1 LSVSLNGMEVF
12 ITKMVLIQMNYL
24 NINKEINIKQ
34 SKVIPVVKLTLMTQP
49 FISQLISLFQ
59 QL

>member
-1 LSVSLNGMEVF
+1 MEVF

-24 NINKEINIKQ
+24 NINKEISIKQ
-34 SKVIPVVKLTLMTQP
+34 SKVILAVKLTLMTQP
-49 FISQLISLFQ
+49 FINQLISLFQ